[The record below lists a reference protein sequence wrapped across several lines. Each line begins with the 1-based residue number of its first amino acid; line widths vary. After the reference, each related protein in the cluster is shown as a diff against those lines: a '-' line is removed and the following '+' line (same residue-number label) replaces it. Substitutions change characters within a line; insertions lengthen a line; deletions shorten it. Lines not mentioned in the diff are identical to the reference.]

1 MSWRAWPRSWRPLR
15 SPLAVTGLIALAI
28 GLAVLGGRQL
38 GLLET
43 LELAAYDWYVRLTAH
58 ETPPDPRILLVAITE
73 DDIKKIGD
81 WPLHDDTLA
90 TVIQRLLQGGVRAVG
105 VDVYRDVPVPPGTQ
119 RFHDLLRGD
128 PRTVAVTKFMEGSR
142 QGVRPPPVLEGT
154 DQVGFNDILVDPGGT
169 VRRALLF
176 LDDGTVSLP
185 SFPLQLA
192 LRYLQ
197 PQGVMPQAD
206 PADPS
211 LFRLGHTTIRPLDAS
226 EGGYV
231 RADAR
236 GYQFMLDY
244 SGSRGAFE
252 TVTFTSVL
260 DGAVDP
266 ALMRDRVAV
275 IGVVAESIRDEF
287 YTPLSRGL
295 QADQHVAGMAVH
307 AQIVSQLIQI
317 GLDGVAPMGS
327 LPDWQ
332 EAVWIL
338 LWSGLGGVVG
348 FALRSPWQLSLTA
361 VGCLVALGG
370 LTLALFVGRWWLPL
384 VPPALAWVGS
394 AALVTGY
401 VSYREMLDRSNL
413 MRLFSRHVSKEVAE
427 TIWRDRDHFLDGGRP
442 RPQRLIA
449 TMLFTDIAGYTPVAE
464 RLSPEELMEW
474 LNTFMDGMSRQV
486 TAHQGVV
493 RQYAGDAIVVA
504 FGIPAPRKTEGE
516 IAQDAINAVDCA
528 LAMGE
533 TLRELN
539 ARWRAQ
545 GLPTSGMRVGIFT
558 GAVVGGTLGSAER
571 SEYLVVGDAVNT
583 AARLESL
590 DKDLFAPDPN
600 EQPCRILIG
609 DTTLAHLGNR
619 FQTEYMA
626 NLSLKGKQQKVDVYR
641 VIGRAATDAPKVE
654 TTSQEVRT

>member
-1 MSWRAWPRSWRPLR
+1 MVA
-15 SPLAVTGLIALAI
+15 GLIALAI

-43 LELAAYDWYVRLTAH
+43 LELAAYDWYVRIVAR
-58 ETPPDPRILLVAITE
+58 ETTPDPRILLVAITE
-73 DDIKKIGD
+73 EDIRKIGD
-81 WPLHDDTLA
+81 WPLHDETLA
-90 TVIQRLLQGGVRAVG
+90 TVIERLLRGGAQAVG

-119 RFHDLLRGD
+119 RFHELLRQD
-128 PRTVAVTKFMEGSR
+128 PRTVVVTKFAEGTKR
-142 QGVRPPPVLEGT
+142 GVRPPPVLEGT

-176 LDDGTVSLP
+176 LDDGTISLP

-197 PQGVMPQAD
+197 PRGVMPQAD

-211 LFRLGHTTIRPLDAS
+211 LFRLGHTTIRPLDS
-226 EGGYV
+226 SDGGYV

-236 GYQFMLDY
+236 GYQFILDY

-252 TVTFTSVL
+252 TVTFTEVF
-260 DGAVDP
+260 DGTVNP
-266 ALMRDRVAV
+266 ALIKGRIAL

-287 YTPLSRGL
+287 YTPLSRAL

-307 AQIVSQLIQI
+307 AQIVSQLLQI
-317 GLDGVAPMGS
+317 GLDGVPPMAS

-332 EAVWIL
+332 EAGWIL
-338 LWSGLGGVVG
+338 LWSGLGALVG
-348 FALRSPWQLSLTA
+348 FAVRSPWKLSLTG
-361 VGCLVALGG
+361 VGGLVALGAID
-370 LTLALFVGRWWLPL
+370 LALFVERWWLPL

-427 TIWRDRDHFLDGGRP
+427 TIWRDRDQFLDGGRP
-442 RPQRLIA
+442 RSQRLVA

-474 LNTFMDGMSRQV
+474 LNTFMDGMARQV
-486 TAHQGVV
+486 TAHHGVI

-504 FGIPAPRKTEGE
+504 FGVPAPRKTEEE
-516 IAQDAINAVDCA
+516 IAQDAVNAVTCA

-539 ARWRAQ
+539 RRWRAD

-558 GAVVGGTLGSAER
+558 GPVVGGTLGSAER

-600 EQPCRILIG
+600 VQPCRILIG
-609 DTTLAHLGNR
+609 DTTLAYLGNR
-619 FQTEYMA
+619 FETEYVA
-626 NLSLKGKQQKVDVYR
+626 NLALKGKQQKVDIYR
-641 VIGRAATDAPKVE
+641 VIGPTSPDAATVE
-654 TTSQEVRT
+654 ITSREVRA

>member
-1 MSWRAWPRSWRPLR
+1 
-15 SPLAVTGLIALAI
+15 
-28 GLAVLGGRQL
+28 
-38 GLLET
+38 
-43 LELAAYDWYVRLTAH
+43 
-58 ETPPDPRILLVAITE
+58 
-73 DDIKKIGD
+73 
-81 WPLHDDTLA
+81 
-90 TVIQRLLQGGVRAVG
+90 
-105 VDVYRDVPVPPGTQ
+105 
-119 RFHDLLRGD
+119 
-128 PRTVAVTKFMEGSR
+128 
-142 QGVRPPPVLEGT
+142 VLEGT

-197 PQGVMPQAD
+197 PKGVMAQAD

-211 LFRLGHTTIRPLDAS
+211 LFRLGHTTIRPLDSS

-252 TVTFTSVL
+252 TVTFTAVL
-260 DGAVDP
+260 DGTVDP
-266 ALMRDRVAV
+266 ALMRDRVAL

-307 AQIVSQLIQI
+307 AQIVSQLMQI

-332 EAVWIL
+332 EAAWIL
-338 LWSGLGGVVG
+338 LWSGLGGLVG
-348 FALRSPWQLSLTA
+348 FAIRSPWKLSLTA
-361 VGCLVALGG
+361 AGCLIALGG
-370 LTLALFVGRWWLPL
+370 LDLALFVGRWWLPL
-384 VPPALAWVGS
+384 VPSGLAWVGS

-427 TIWRDRDHFLDGGRP
+427 TIWQERDQFLDGGRP
-442 RPQRLIA
+442 RSQRLIA

-486 TAHQGVV
+486 TAHRGVV

-504 FGIPAPRKTEGE
+504 FGVPAPRRTEEE

-545 GLPTSGMRVGIFT
+545 GLPTSGMRIGIFT
-558 GAVVGGTLGSAER
+558 GPVVGGTLGSAER

-600 EQPCRILIG
+600 EQPSRILIG

-619 FQTEYMA
+619 FRTEYMA

-641 VIGRAATDAPKVE
+641 VIGRASTDAPKAE
-654 TTSQEVRT
+654 TASQEVRT

>member
-1 MSWRAWPRSWRPLR
+1 MIRRIWLRAWGPLR
-15 SPLAVTGLIALAI
+15 SPFAVAGLIALVI
-28 GLAVLGGRQL
+28 GMAVLGSRQL

-43 LELAAYDWYVRLTAH
+43 LELAAYDWYVRIVAR
-58 ETPPDPRILLVAITE
+58 ETTPDPRILLVAITE
-73 DDIKKIGD
+73 EDIQKIGD
-81 WPLHDDTLA
+81 WPLHDETLA
-90 TVIQRLLQGGVRAVG
+90 TVIERLLRGGAQAVG
-105 VDVYRDVPVPPGTQ
+105 VDIYRDVPVPPGTQ
-119 RFHDLLRGD
+119 RFHELLRGD
-128 PRTVAVTKFMEGSR
+128 PRTVVVTKFAEGTKR
-142 QGVRPPPVLEGT
+142 GVRPPPVLEGT

-197 PQGVMPQAD
+197 PRNVIPQAD
-206 PADPS
+206 PVDPS
-211 LFRLGHTTIRPLDAS
+211 LFRLGHTTIRPLDSS

-252 TVTFTSVL
+252 TVTFIEVL
-260 DGAVDP
+260 DGTVNP
-266 ALMRDRVAV
+266 ALIKDRVAL

-307 AQIVSQLIQI
+307 AQIVSQLMQI
-317 GLDGVAPMGS
+317 GLDGVRPMAS

-332 EAVWIL
+332 EAGWIL
-338 LWSGLGGVVG
+338 LWSGLGALVG
-348 FALRSPWQLSLTA
+348 FAVRSPWKLSLA
-361 VGCLVALGG
+361 GVGGLVALGAVD
-370 LTLALFVGRWWLPL
+370 LALFVERWWLPL

-401 VSYREMLDRSNL
+401 VSYREMLDRSSL

-427 TIWRDRDHFLDGGRP
+427 TIWRDRDQFLDGGRP
-442 RPQRLIA
+442 RSQRLVA

-464 RLSPEELMEW
+464 RLAPEDLMEW
-474 LNTFMDGMSRQV
+474 LNTFMDGMARQV
-486 TAHQGVV
+486 TAHHGVI

-504 FGIPAPRKTEGE
+504 FGVPAPRKTEEE
-516 IAQDAINAVDCA
+516 IDRDAVNAVACA

-539 ARWRAQ
+539 RRWGAQ
-545 GLPTSGMRVGIFT
+545 GLPTSGIRIGIFT
-558 GAVVGGTLGSAER
+558 GPVVGGTLGSAER

-600 EQPCRILIG
+600 VQPCRILIG

-619 FQTEYMA
+619 FETEYVA
-626 NLSLKGKQQKVDVYR
+626 NLALKGKQQRVDVYR
-641 VIGRAATDAPKVE
+641 VIGPASPDAATAE
-654 TTSQEVRT
+654 IASREVRA